1 MDDSTESPVSQ
12 AASGVGQVAVVAAQP
27 LGTADY
33 AFAGLQAGMLG
44 VICLL
49 IWVGVEAS
57 WVRRG
62 FWSEENLFS
71 TVFYGSESI
80 RAGFNWKTLP
90 GLAIYLMVYS
100 ALGAA
105 FALAAANRLPPFR
118 RLLAALIFSLAWFY
132 LAFHLILKAAIPL
145 AYLLY
150 ADRPMLVG
158 HLIYGAWLARF
169 QSYLPAA
176 RLAAAPLPPAVEPPA
191 IEPPAQG

>member
-1 MDDSTESPVSQ
+1 MGP
-12 AASGVGQVAVVAAQP
+12 
-27 LGTADY
+27 ADF

-49 IWVGVEAS
+49 IWVGVDAS

-71 TVFYGSESI
+71 SVFYGNEAL
-80 RAGFNWKTLP
+80 RAGFSSKTLP

-100 ALGAA
+100 TLGAT
-105 FALAAANRLPPFR
+105 FAVAAANRLPPFR
-118 RLLAALIFSLAWFY
+118 RFLAAILFSLAWFY
-132 LAFHLILKAAIPL
+132 FAFHFLLKTAIPL

-158 HLIYGAWLARF
+158 HLVYGAWLARY

-176 RLAAAPLPPAVEPPA
+176 RIASASLPPA
-191 IEPPAQG
+191 IEPPAVEPPSES